1 MKNDGPVT
9 AWLRRAARE
18 LSAAAFVCGV
28 AFALLVASDKK
39 PVSAGQATPT
49 LPPGFVLVEPAGA
62 LPKPTLAQTIRSL
75 SPGDYD
81 DLSDQEL
88 ERLVLAKH
96 PPLAQAIRAKYPG
109 AYDDLS
115 DQEIEQDV
123 YALPRSGGRPQ
134 NSVADQLLERAA
146 AADPLAFLWG
156 AMVGAVPLW
165 AAYRFAR
172 FVIGR

>member
-28 AFALLVASDKK
+28 AFALLVASDKG

-49 LPPGFVLVEPAGA
+49 LPPGFVLDQPAGGQA
-62 LPKPTLAQTIRSL
+62 KPTLAQHIRTL
-75 SPGDYD
+75 YPGDYD
-81 DLSDQEL
+81 DLSDQDL
-88 ERLVLAKH
+88 EQKFLAKR
-96 PPLAQAIRAKYPG
+96 PPIAQAIRAKYPG

-115 DQEIEQDV
+115 DQELEQLV

-134 NSVADQLLERAA
+134 NSVAGQLLEGA
-146 AADPLAFLWG
+146 AADEILAFLWG
-156 AMVGAVPLW
+156 AAVGAVPLW